1 MPTCSAEDEV
11 KKTMISQFQAQEKK
25 VTDGLKE
32 VQASSVHE
40 RTQLHKQLQ
49 DANVKL
55 ALAAEVILCALYVL
69 TLHCFAVW
77 DPCTHVRIW
86 QALTKANSQT
96 AEMSKMENHL
106 RTVTTVC
113 FVCIASITCPRGI
126 YRCRKQD
133 TGVTIVA
140 SNHLHLCAGAR

>member
-1 MPTCSAEDEV
+1 MPTSSAEDEV

-55 ALAAEVILCALYVL
+55 ALAAEVILL
-69 TLHCFAVW
+69 
-77 DPCTHVRIW
+77 
-86 QALTKANSQT
+86 
-96 AEMSKMENHL
+96 
-106 RTVTTVC
+106 C
-113 FVCIASITCPRGI
+113 FVCAHPVPCGWMGS
-126 YRCRKQD
+126 
-133 TGVTIVA
+133 V
-140 SNHLHLCAGAR
+140 L